1 MDALIV
7 KDEISKATITE
18 MQAELALFKDD
29 VKAVCLASSGSNIS
43 KNQDILLKDNE
54 SWFVYFALVFAGAIR
69 RLITLFV
76 TDAHLPFSIVMRGS
90 DNRNIPPFL

>member
-18 MQAELALFKDD
+18 MEAELALFKDD

-43 KNQDILLKDNE
+43 KNQDILLKDNK
-54 SWFVYFALVFAGAIR
+54 SWFVFYALVFAGAIP
-69 RLITLFV
+69 RLVTLFV
-76 TDAHLPFSIVMRGS
+76 TGAHLPFSIIIKGS
-90 DNRNIPPFL
+90 D